1 MQEISHLQR
10 SEIHLWFADLKS
22 LDRSAMRNEVAHWLH
37 GEEKNRYNRY
47 QSQSQREHFLFGR
60 VLLKTILSKY
70 IGCTPVDLKFDIDT
84 RGKPFLSSNNTLSVT
99 FNLSHSDNRL
109 VFAVSKSQDLG
120 VDLEI
125 IKKERAILKIAE
137 RYFSPAET
145 RELRNLPKASQVKRF
160 YELWTLKESVL
171 KACGSGLS
179 RGLSK
184 IEFSFPTSDKLIMH
198 SAPGNGNLTNWQSWQ
213 IEEYKNYMLAVSVKS
228 LDIKIDNIKSF
239 DFISFDETGVKE
251 TSIVRSS

>member
-10 SEIHLWFADLKS
+10 SEIHLWFADLNS
-22 LDRSAMRNEVAHWLH
+22 LDRSVMSNEVAHWLH

-47 QSQSQREHFLFGR
+47 QFQTQREHFLFGR
-60 VLLKTILSKY
+60 VLLRTILSKY
-70 IGCTPVDLKFDIDT
+70 VGCTPVDLKFDIDT

-99 FNLSHSDNRL
+99 FNLSHSDNRV
-109 VFAVSKSQDLG
+109 VFAVSKNQDLG

-137 RYFSPAET
+137 RYFSTSET

-171 KACGSGLS
+171 KACGYGLS

-184 IEFSFPTSDKLIMH
+184 IEFSFPASDKLVMH
-198 SAPGNGNLTNWQSWQ
+198 SAPGNENLTHWQSWQ

-228 LDIKIDNIKSF
+228 LDIKIENIKSF
-239 DFISFDETGVKE
+239 DFISFNESEVKE
-251 TSIVRSS
+251 TPIVRSS

>member
-1 MQEISHLQR
+1 MREMSDLQR
-10 SEIHLWFADLKS
+10 SEIHLWFADLNS
-22 LDRSAMRNEVAHWLH
+22 LDRYAISSEVALWLR

-47 QSQSQREHFLFGR
+47 QSQRQREHFLFGR

-70 IGCTPVDLKFDIDT
+70 IGCAPADLKLDIDT
-84 RGKPFLSSNNTLSVT
+84 RGKPFVSSDNTLSLT
-99 FNLSHSDNRL
+99 FNLSHSGNRV
-109 VFAVSKSQDLG
+109 VFAVSKNQDLG
-120 VDLEI
+120 VDLEL

-137 RYFSPAET
+137 RYFSTAET

-171 KACGSGLS
+171 KACGYGLS

-184 IEFSFPTSDKLIMH
+184 IEFSFPASDKLVMH
-198 SAPGNGNLTNWQSWQ
+198 SAPGNENLAHWQSWQ

-228 LDIKIDNIKSF
+228 LDIKIENIKSF
-239 DFISFDETGVKE
+239 DFISFNESGVKE
-251 TSIVRSS
+251 TPIVRSS

>member
-1 MQEISHLQR
+1 MQEISNLQR

-137 RYFSPAET
+137 RYFSPSET

-184 IEFSFPTSDKLIMH
+184 IEFSFPTSDKLVMH
-198 SAPGNGNLTNWQSWQ
+198 SAPGSGNLNNWQSWQ